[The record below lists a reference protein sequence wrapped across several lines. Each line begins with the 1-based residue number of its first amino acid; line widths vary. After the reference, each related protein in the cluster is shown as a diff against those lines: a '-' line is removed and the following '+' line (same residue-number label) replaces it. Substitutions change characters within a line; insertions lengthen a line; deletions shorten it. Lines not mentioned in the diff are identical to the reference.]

1 MRFMGTSQP
10 FNFGYKAEQNN
21 RRLLLLL
28 ELGCEP
34 LAWWACV
41 EKHVAVRSEDR
52 SREMAERIFRLALKH
67 FHGEPPSLN
76 FQQAPVGP
84 ESVFRATLAHYRA
97 KRLKKQKGPGVIQA
111 PTRPRL

>member
-1 MRFMGTSQP
+1 MPLPHPDYLAYTVPCPVNAG
-10 FNFGYKAEQNN
+10 K
-21 RRLLLLL
+21 
-28 ELGCEP
+28 